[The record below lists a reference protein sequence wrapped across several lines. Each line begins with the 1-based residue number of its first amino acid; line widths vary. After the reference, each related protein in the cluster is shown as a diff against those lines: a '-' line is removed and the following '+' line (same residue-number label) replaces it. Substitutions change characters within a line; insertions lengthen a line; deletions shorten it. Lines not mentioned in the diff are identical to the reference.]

1 MYWVSCV
8 SAGSWVTG
16 WFTSDALPPFDGC
29 VCVCVCV
36 CAGVGGMVSVGP
48 CAWNTYLAVCR
59 WWLCVLVLGD
69 TVWSDGVVPGPL
81 MGV

>member
-1 MYWVSCV
+1 MGV
-8 SAGSWVTG
+8 
-16 WFTSDALPPFDGC
+16 C

-36 CAGVGGMVSVGP
+36 CARAQGWGGFWGP

-59 WWLCVLVLGD
+59 LWLCVLVLGD
-69 TVWSDGVVPGPL
+69 TVQSEHGIVPGPL